1 MKKYYG
7 GRNMKYKKSP
17 LDIFLQNQ
25 IDKNKNMLKQ
35 TIDSTLQ
42 EEQACLEEIIKAIDH
57 CKTNIS
63 KCNKLLE
70 GKDILVVSMLS
81 EKKIAFQDNLDIW
94 NMFGHIQ
101 MASIEMKQYTKKI
114 SMDNDNWS
122 RHENIKAAYTSIYE
136 TSKNII
142 DSTAKVIKFI
152 VSNYPNVDCAT
163 LKDRRKELTK
173 YRENNA
179 DTLKN
184 IRNTISAHRD
194 KDVTVQIVMI
204 ENVHLSDALQ
214 LISEY
219 EHILNELGGAVS
231 PIKQLGIS
239 RLQSVFG

>member
-1 MKKYYG
+1 
-7 GRNMKYKKSP
+7 
-17 LDIFLQNQ
+17 
-25 IDKNKNMLKQ
+25 
-35 TIDSTLQ
+35 
-42 EEQACLEEIIKAIDH
+42 
-57 CKTNIS
+57 
-63 KCNKLLE
+63 
-70 GKDILVVSMLS
+70 
-81 EKKIAFQDNLDIW
+81 
-94 NMFGHIQ
+94 MFGHIQ

-163 LKDRRKELTK
+163 FKDKRKELTK
-173 YRENNA
+173 FRENNA

-194 KDVTVQIVMI
+194 KDVTVQIDMI

-214 LISEY
+214 LMIKDVLSIKEY
-219 EHILNELGGAVS
+219 LKKAWQEIMETECHQNYCMLSKKL
-231 PIKQLGIS
+231 L
-239 RLQSVFG
+239 

>member
-1 MKKYYG
+1 M
-7 GRNMKYKKSP
+7 
-17 LDIFLQNQ
+17 
-25 IDKNKNMLKQ
+25 
-35 TIDSTLQ
+35 
-42 EEQACLEEIIKAIDH
+42 E
-57 CKTNIS
+57 
-63 KCNKLLE
+63 
-70 GKDILVVSMLS
+70 
-81 EKKIAFQDNLDIW
+81 W
-94 NMFGHIQ
+94 
-101 MASIEMKQYTKKI
+101 
-114 SMDNDNWS
+114 
-122 RHENIKAAYTSIYE
+122 HENIKAAYTSIYE

-152 VSNYPNVDCAT
+152 VSNYANVDCAT

-173 YRENNA
+173 FRENNA

-194 KDVTVQIVMI
+194 KDVTVQIDMI